1 MLAPAATTYGVAEQ
15 SAAPRDAANQWNSR
29 GELARSPTPKTN
41 DRKDAAAAAS
51 EEDDAGYS
59 TRFVIDVVITVIL
72 ILATYSL
79 VHPAFDNDDLHQC
92 FSTADGDMNC
102 ANMGHH
108 W

>member
-1 MLAPAATTYGVAEQ
+1 MRRSVLAIALRLP
-15 SAAPRDAANQWNSR
+15 DALS
-29 GELARSPTPKTN
+29 EP
-41 DRKDAAAAAS
+41 AAS